1 MLSTETAIGR
11 NSVSQKMLS
20 SVLDDTFGLSY
31 FKVTNPGGL
40 TVRHSPKLEA
50 TPTGRII
57 NFDTSVTTSK
67 NIWKDG
73 DNFFIE
79 LTEGGWVVIK
89 QGHLNSCVRIKGPVI
104 VTGDWA
110 YEVVNPFGS
119 RFAKSFNISEAKERH
134 LRQFKSGSIIRAI
147 RKRTDVGSA
156 ITMVQLDLDYGWIF
170 EHSVTGQVLDR
181 QGEEMV
187 VLPVDDNR
195 EFR

>member
-1 MLSTETAIGR
+1 
-11 NSVSQKMLS
+11 MLS

-31 FKVTNPGGL
+31 FRVTSPAGL
-40 TVRHSPKLEA
+40 TVRHAPKLDA
-50 TPTGRII
+50 PATGRII
-57 NFDTSVTTSK
+57 NFDSTMSTSK

-73 DNFFIE
+73 DDFFIE

-89 QGHLNSCVRIKGPVI
+89 QGTLKPCVRIKGPVI

-119 RFAKSFNISEAKERH
+119 RFAKSYNISEAKERH
-134 LRQFKSGSIIRAI
+134 IRQFKSGSIVRAV